1 MSNLNGGVLSLKGV
15 MMRDQRHLVFLALV
29 LLLSFQV
36 GAQEVS
42 VGGYGSYQL
51 GASYGITYVGQNI
64 GPLKYTEAF
73 LQRPMTAQLEWLPN
87 FVKPK
92 IEVNIGVLSTSGSK
106 GHLLGVGPR
115 LDLMLMNNVIFSG
128 AFRVVYLDEYKLR
141 SADSLHM
148 RNYGGHRQFQYYW
161 DLMYRPND
169 SISIGYR
176 WLHMS
181 NGMQILPSNLKY
193 DHNPVI
199 ETHNLVLKF
208 PF

>member
-1 MSNLNGGVLSLKGV
+1 MYCQKYGIFLLS
-15 MMRDQRHLVFLALV
+15 F
-29 LLLSFQV
+29 LLLSFR
-36 GAQEVS
+36 VS
-42 VGGYGSYQL
+42 SQDLIGDEYSSYQL
-51 GASYGITYVGQNI
+51 GIAYGNTYVSQNI
-64 GPLKYTEAF
+64 GPLKYSEAF
-73 LQRPMTAQLEWLPN
+73 LQRPIAAPFEWLPG
-87 FVKPK
+87 FIQPK
-92 IEVNIGVLSTSGSK
+92 FEVNLGVLSTSGSK
-106 GHLLGVGPR
+106 GHLLGVGSR
-115 LDLMLMNNVIFSG
+115 LDLILLSNVTLAG
-128 AFRVVYLDEYKLR
+128 AFRIVYLDEFKLR

-169 SISIGYR
+169 RVAIGYR

-181 NGMQILPSNLKY
+181 NGMQILPNTLKY